1 MHAARCLALVR
12 EWSTPERGAG
22 PSSWCKI
29 QSPVLDTR
37 CVPMMAASVTKAN
50 HPGGRPTLYRRELG
64 DQLVD
69 AMAKGLSA
77 EAAAK
82 ISVSTRSLLYWQQ
95 QHPALLQAI
104 KEGRQR
110 LQLWREECALAMA
123 NCASGNTRRL

>member
-1 MHAARCLALVR
+1 MVM
-12 EWSTPERGAG
+12 TP
-22 PSSWCKI
+22 
-29 QSPVLDTR
+29 
-37 CVPMMAASVTKAN
+37 MTKLKY
-50 HPGGRPTLYRRELG
+50 PGGRPTLYRRELG

-82 ISVSTRSLLYWQQ
+82 ISISDRSLLYWQQ
-95 QHPALLQAI
+95 QHPAFLQTI

-123 NCASGNTRRL
+123 NCASGNTQIVVLGLRNRTCSAGNLILSEVADE